1 MSISMTIKALNLDEK
16 LYRYLLSVSFRETD
30 LLQKLR
36 VETRALPEFNMQITP
51 EQGQFL
57 GLLAKIVGAK
67 KVLEVGVFTGYSSL
81 SILMALPAEGR
92 LVACDLSEE
101 WTAMAERYWT
111 LAGVR
116 HQVDLRLGLALDTL
130 NQLITDGESATFDM
144 AFIDADKSHYRDYYE
159 AALRLVRPGGLIVI
173 DNLLW
178 SGKVADPKVSD
189 PDTLAI
195 RDLNDRLHRDERID
209 YSLIPMADGIGI
221 ARVREQS

>member
-1 MSISMTIKALNLDEK
+1 MTIKALSLDEK

-209 YSLIPMADGIGI
+209 YSLIPMADGLGI

>member
-1 MSISMTIKALNLDEK
+1 MTIKALSLDEK

>member
-1 MSISMTIKALNLDEK
+1 MTIKALSLDEK
-16 LYRYLLSVSFRETD
+16 LYIYLLSVSFRETD

-57 GLLAKIVGAK
+57 GLLAKIIGAK

-81 SILMALPAEGR
+81 STLLALPPEGR
-92 LVACDLSEE
+92 LVACDINEV

-116 HQVDLRLGLALDTL
+116 HQVELRIGPAIDSL
-130 NQLITDGESATFDM
+130 NELIKAGESDTFDM

-159 AALRLVRPGGLIVI
+159 AALRLVRVGGLIVI

-178 SGKVADPKVSD
+178 SGKVADPKVND

-195 RDLNDRLHRDERID
+195 RDINDRLHRDERID
-209 YSLIPMADGIGI
+209 YSLIPMADGIGV
-221 ARVREQS
+221 ARVREKT

>member
-1 MSISMTIKALNLDEK
+1 
-16 LYRYLLSVSFRETD
+16 
-30 LLQKLR
+30 
-36 VETRALPEFNMQITP
+36 
-51 EQGQFL
+51 
-57 GLLAKIVGAK
+57 
-67 KVLEVGVFTGYSSL
+67 
-81 SILMALPAEGR
+81 
-92 LVACDLSEE
+92 
-101 WTAMAERYWT
+101 MAERYWT

-130 NQLITDGESATFDM
+130 NQLITDGESATFYM

>member
-1 MSISMTIKALNLDEK
+1 MTIKALNLDEK